1 MNKNNGSNTW
11 GVSFSYITWFQ
22 RLLEAHGN
30 VNNITR
36 HDDIVFEVDRKRQAD
51 HLTIL
56 SCNEYVMG
64 FTLVQ
69 KAIADFGHLDIIH
82 VGGFWNSYTDDAKDF
97 CLNRR
102 TGLYTSSEMTGALWK
117 NEFWCYEKPDKE

>member
-1 MNKNNGSNTW
+1 MNKNNGSNSW
-11 GVSFSYITWFQ
+11 GVSFSYITWFE
-22 RLLEAHGN
+22 RLLETHGN

-36 HDDIVFEVDRKRQAD
+36 HDDIVFEIDRKEQSD

-69 KAIADFGHLDIIH
+69 KAIADFGNLDIIH
-82 VGGFWNSYTDDAKDF
+82 IGGYWNTYTDDAKDF
-97 CLNRR
+97 CLDRH

-117 NEFWCYEKPDKE
+117 HEFWDYEKPDKD